1 MVKMRNIGLEVKL
14 PKQSCDDSR
23 CPFHGVLGVR
33 GRVFDGVVISNK
45 SKGTIVVRR
54 DYLQY
59 IQKYLRYE
67 RRHSHI
73 SAHSPPCINAKAGD
87 KVKIAECRPLS
98 KTISFVVIEKLEGA

>member
-23 CPFHGVLGVR
+23 CPFHGELGVR

-45 SKGTIVVRR
+45 SKGTVVIRR

-59 IQKYLRYE
+59 IPKYLRYE
-67 RRHSHI
+67 KRHSHI
-73 SAHSPPCINAKAGD
+73 SAHSPPCISAKAGD